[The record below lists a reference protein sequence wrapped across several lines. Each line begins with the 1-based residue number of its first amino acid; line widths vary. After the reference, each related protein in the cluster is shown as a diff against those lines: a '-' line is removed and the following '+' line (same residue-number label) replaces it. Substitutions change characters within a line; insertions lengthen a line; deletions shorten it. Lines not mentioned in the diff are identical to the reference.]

1 MIQKYIITGAPGTGK
16 TTIINALKKKD
27 YYCAEEISREL
38 IAEQISIG
46 GNILPW
52 KNQIAFE
59 NKIANRRYKQ
69 YLDSTENC
77 ICFFERSSIDCIAYL
92 NSNKLKATSQ
102 INQIIKN
109 CIFNKT
115 VFYTPIWE
123 EIYKNDSERQESF
136 DQSIKIDKHL
146 KDSYIK
152 FGYVLIEIPKLSVEE
167 RVKFILTQIKD

>member
-1 MIQKYIITGAPGTGK
+1 MSQKYIISGAPGTGK

-27 YYCAEEISREL
+27 HYCAEEISREL
-38 IAEQISIG
+38 IAEQLAIG

-52 KNQIAFE
+52 KDQISFE
-59 NKIANRRYKQ
+59 NQIANRRYKQ
-69 YLDSTENC
+69 YLDSPENC
-77 ICFFERSSIDCIAYL
+77 ICFFDRSSIDCIAYL

-123 EIYKNDSERQESF
+123 EIYKNDRERQESF
-136 DQSIKIDKHL
+136 NQSIKIDKHL

-167 RVKFILTQIKD
+167 RVKFILAQIKD